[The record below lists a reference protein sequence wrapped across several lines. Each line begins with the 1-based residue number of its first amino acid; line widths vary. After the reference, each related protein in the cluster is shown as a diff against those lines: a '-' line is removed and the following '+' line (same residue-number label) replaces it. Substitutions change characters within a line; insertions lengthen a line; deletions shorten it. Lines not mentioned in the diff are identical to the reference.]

1 MLTEVLNAHNYQSS
15 LFALPPFI
23 TASILLAL
31 GFMIRDREQR
41 SRITASFFV
50 MTATAALWLFCYS
63 LMYCATTAEVAIFWS
78 QIGQVGVNLIP
89 AAVYNFV
96 ASSLDADPKIRRRV
110 WLVWQVAIGFTLTL
124 LLPDGFLFGVELH
137 SWGYYPRYH
146 WLGIIFIGFFF
157 LVMGASLK
165 LYRTNFINAIPG
177 PARSRS
183 QGLFFALCIAS
194 VGAVDYLAVLG
205 VPLYPF
211 GYAPVL
217 GFILLANRTIRRYRL
232 VNITPEFAAKE
243 IIDAMDDGILVL
255 DGCGIVRVCNKAA
268 LTMLS
273 RPGVPLNGADGRAL
287 AKLLAPDDPQLW
299 QGMLK
304 GSLREYACSLQNGP
318 HPSTLFSI
326 SSFTM
331 GGDEEN
337 PVAAVCIVRDI
348 TQRELAQ
355 QQIQRHT
362 ERQAALYELNFA
374 ASSTLDL
381 DAVLTVLLDRLAQM
395 APAGAMTVELYR
407 GAAKQFTKIASR
419 GIDDAAWKS
428 RAAVVDTALHPVA
441 RAKDTVSISDLKVVS
456 DGLDGKFFLD
466 AGLNFYL
473 GIPLIA
479 KDEVIGVVSIYSERP
494 HPYGSEDRTF
504 LRSFASHAAVAIRNS
519 ELYEQTIQQTRE
531 LAKANQIKED
541 FLSVMSHELR
551 TPLNV
556 ITGYTKLVQEGLMGA
571 VNAQQ
576 SKALDKVTHH
586 ADELLFMVNSIMH
599 ATKIEAGIIEAEK
612 RQFWVS
618 GFLDDLKTLY
628 DYPHGK
634 AIELRWQYPSDL
646 PLIDSD
652 PDKLKHIL
660 QNLINNAIKFTD
672 AGTVTVFAQA
682 RPERSAVEFGVSDT
696 GIGIPANELGYIF
709 ERFRQADSSKTR
721 TYGGVGLGLHIV
733 RTFTELLGGAVSVN
747 SEAGKGSTFTV
758 LIPCNGELRD
768 LEPIPSIQVDP
779 TLPG

>member
-1 MLTEVLNAHNYQSS
+1 
-15 LFALPPFI
+15 
-23 TASILLAL
+23 
-31 GFMIRDREQR
+31 
-41 SRITASFFV
+41 
-50 MTATAALWLFCYS
+50 
-63 LMYCATTAEVAIFWS
+63 
-78 QIGQVGVNLIP
+78 IG
-89 AAVYNFV
+89 
-96 ASSLDADPKIRRRV
+96 S
-110 WLVWQVAIGFTLTL
+110 
-124 LLPDGFLFGVELH
+124 
-137 SWGYYPRYH
+137 
-146 WLGIIFIGFFF
+146 
-157 LVMGASLK
+157 
-165 LYRTNFINAIPG
+165 
-177 PARSRS
+177 
-183 QGLFFALCIAS
+183 
-194 VGAVDYLAVLG
+194 VDYLAVLG

-211 GYAPVL
+211 GYVPVL

-243 IIDAMDDGILVL
+243 IIDAMDDGVVVL

-273 RPGVPLNGADGRAL
+273 RPGVPLNGADVRAL
-287 AKLLAPDDPQLW
+287 AKRLAPDDPGLW
-299 QGMLK
+299 QRILK
-304 GSLREYACSLQNGP
+304 GGLREYECSLHNEP
-318 HPSTLFSI
+318 HPSKLLSI

-331 GGDEEN
+331 GEDDAN
-337 PVAAVCIVRDI
+337 PVAAVCMARDI
-348 TQRELAQ
+348 TQRKLSQE
-355 QQIQRHT
+355 QIQRHT
-362 ERQAALYELNFA
+362 ERQAALYELNLA
-374 ASSTLDL
+374 ASSTLDF
-381 DAVLTVLLDRLAQM
+381 DAVLAVLLDRLSQIV
-395 APAGAMTVELYR
+395 PSGAITVELFR
-407 GAAKQFTKIASR
+407 DADKPLARIASR

-428 RAAVVDTALHPVA
+428 RAADIDTALHPVV
-441 RAKDTVSISDLKVVS
+441 RAKDSVSISDLNLVS
-456 DGLDGKFFLD
+456 DGLDSQFFLD
-466 AGLNFYL
+466 AGLSSYL

-479 KDEVIGVVSIYSERP
+479 KDEVIGVVSIYAERP
-494 HPYGSEDRTF
+494 HPYGSEDLTF

-556 ITGYTKLVQEGLMGA
+556 ITGYTRLVQEGLMGA

-634 AIELRWQYPSDL
+634 AIELRWQYPGDL

-672 AGTVTVFAQA
+672 AGAVTVFAQA

-721 TYGGVGLGLHIV
+721 AYGGVGLGLHIV
-733 RTFTELLGGAVSVN
+733 KTFTELLGGAVSVN
-747 SEAGKGSTFTV
+747 SEVGKGSTFTV

-768 LEPIPSIQVDP
+768 LEPTPSIQVDP
-779 TLPG
+779 NLPG

>member
-1 MLTEVLNAHNYQSS
+1 MLTEVLNSQNYQSN

-31 GFMIRDREQR
+31 GFMVRDREQR
-41 SRITASFFV
+41 SRTTAAFFV
-50 MTATAALWLFCYS
+50 ITATAALWLFCYS
-63 LMYCATTAEVAIFWS
+63 LMYCAANPAVAMFWS

-89 AAVYNFV
+89 AAVYNFAA
-96 ASSLDADPKIRRRV
+96 ASSHSDPKIRRRV
-110 WLVWQVAIGFTLTL
+110 WLVWQLAIGFTLTL
-124 LLPDGFLFGVELH
+124 LLPDGFLAGVQLH
-137 SWGYYPRYH
+137 WWGYYPKYH
-146 WLGIIFIGFFF
+146 WPGVIFVGFFA

-165 LYRTNFINAIPG
+165 LYWTTFNNAIPG
-177 PARSRS
+177 PARSRNK
-183 QGLFFALCIAS
+183 GLFSALCIAS
-194 VGAVDYLAVLG
+194 IGAVDYLAVLG

-211 GYAPVL
+211 GYVPVL
-217 GFILLANRTIRRYRL
+217 GFILLANRTIRHYRL

-243 IIDAMDDGILVL
+243 IIDAMDDALLVL
-255 DGCGIVRVCNKAA
+255 DSSGIVRVCNIAA
-268 LTMLS
+268 LSMLS
-273 RPGVPLNGADGRAL
+273 RPGIPLNGADVRAL
-287 AKLLAPDDPQLW
+287 AQLLAPDEPNLW
-299 QGMLK
+299 QRILK
-304 GSLREYACSLQNGP
+304 GSLREFECSLNNAP
-318 HPSTLFSI
+318 HPSTLLSV

-331 GGDEEN
+331 GEDEAN
-337 PVAAVCIVRDI
+337 PVAAVCTVRDI
-348 TQRELAQ
+348 TQRKLAQ

-362 ERQAALYELNFA
+362 ERQAALYELNLA

-381 DAVLTVLLDRLAQM
+381 DAVLMVLLDRLAHM
-395 APAGAMTVELYR
+395 APTGAMTVELYR
-407 GAAKQFTKIASR
+407 DPDKRLARIASR

-428 RAAVVDTALHPVA
+428 RATDFNTAPHPVV
-441 RAKDTVSISDLKVVS
+441 RAKDTVSISDLNVVS
-456 DGLDGKFFLD
+456 NGLDGKFFLD
-466 AGLNFYL
+466 AGLSFYL

-479 KDEVIGVVSIYSERP
+479 KDEVIGVVSIYADRP
-494 HPYGSEDRTF
+494 YPYGSEELTF
-504 LRSFASHAAVAIRNS
+504 LRSFASHAAIAIRNS

-531 LAKANQIKED
+531 LEKANQIKED

-556 ITGYTKLVQEGLMGA
+556 ITGYTKLVQEGLMGEI
-571 VNAQQ
+571 NAEQ

-599 ATKIEAGIIEAEK
+599 ATKIEAGVIEAEK

-634 AIELRWQYPSDL
+634 EIDLHWQYPNDL

-672 AGTVTVFAQA
+672 AGTVTVFAQG
-682 RPERSAVEFGVSDT
+682 RLEYNAVEFTVSDT
-696 GIGIPANELGYIF
+696 GIGIPANELAYIF
-709 ERFRQADSSKTR
+709 DRFRQADSSKTR
-721 TYGGVGLGLHIV
+721 SYGGVGLGLHIV
-733 RTFTELLGGAVSVN
+733 KTFTELLGGVVRVN
-747 SEAGKGSTFTV
+747 SESGKGSTFTV

-768 LEPIPSIQVDP
+768 SGPAQSVQADPSS
-779 TLPG
+779 PG